1 MTLLAPA
8 FLLGLLAIGV
18 PLWLHRL
25 SSTNPNRQPFS
36 SVMFLE
42 PWEPRRVLSRKL
54 QYLLLLALRIGVLVL
69 LALAFAGPALLGAVQ
84 NLVAETAGLHV
95 VVMDL
100 SASMGHGERWQRA
113 EAAADAVLDG
123 LDAGDA
129 AQLVAAGRLV
139 EVVVEPTLERGA
151 IRSGIATLEP
161 GPFGLDY
168 GQLMRAVDSLVRGVE
183 IPVTVHVVSD
193 AQQSALPP
201 RFADLA
207 PRTPLELV
215 LHDVS
220 AEAESNLS
228 VDGLAWS
235 AVSGDFVANLR
246 GYGGETV
253 ERTVRLRL
261 NGTAAA
267 EQQVSIAPGET
278 AQVQF
283 EGLELAA
290 GGNRIVAELAP
301 GDDLPVD
308 DARYLVVKRPEP
320 RPVLVV
326 SGDGRGQAS
335 PFFASALG
343 TLAAQ
348 DYRIDPVTPADLV
361 ERTLEELEEYV
372 FIVVTDAGALA
383 DEDAAVLRGYVE
395 SGGAL
400 LMALAQ
406 RSAGLDAAPVTGHAF
421 EASSDFGRRGG
432 DYLVVGALDRS
443 HPALGQMD
451 DVRRARFYRHLALVP
466 EAGDRV
472 LMRLDEGGPLLVE
485 HELGAG
491 RVMLYGSS
499 LDREWNDLPVHPV
512 FVPMISQLSAYLA
525 GDRQV
530 SVEARLG
537 VALSARAMGFAG
549 AQVFSP
555 DGSKALGIA
564 GAGAGDDVLVE
575 QIGFYEV
582 VGAGQTELVAVNVD
596 PRESD
601 PSAMDATALARWG
614 ELSPGAR
621 QDGAENSGM
630 MEIPPTQLW
639 PWILA
644 LLVAVVLV
652 ESWVG
657 NWHLRVRRGMAA

>member
-8 FLLGLLAIGV
+8 FLLGLLAIGIPV
-18 PLWLHRL
+18 WLHRL

-42 PWEPRRVLSRKL
+42 PGEPRRVLAKKL

-69 LALAFAGPALLGAVQ
+69 LALAFAGPALLGAIQ

-113 EAAADAVLDG
+113 EAAADDVLDE
-123 LDAGDA
+123 LDSGDA

-139 EVVVEPTLERGA
+139 EVVVEPTLERDA
-151 IRSGIATLEP
+151 VRRGIATLRP
-161 GPFGLDY
+161 GPFPLDY
-168 GQLMRAVDSLVRGVE
+168 GQLMRSVDSLVRGVE
-183 IPVTVHVVSD
+183 IPVTVHVVTD
-193 AQQSALPP
+193 AQQSAQPP

-220 AEAESNLS
+220 AEAENNWS

-246 GYGGETV
+246 GYGGETA
-253 ERTVRLRL
+253 ERTVTLRL
-261 NGTAAA
+261 NGAAVA
-267 EQQVSIAPGET
+267 ERQVSIAPGET

-283 EGLELAA
+283 EGLELSA
-290 GGNRIVAELAP
+290 GGNRVVAELSP
-301 GDDLPVD
+301 GDDLAVD
-308 DARYLVVKRPEP
+308 DERYLVVKRPEP

-326 SGDGRGQAS
+326 SGDGRGQVS

-348 DYRIDPVTPADLV
+348 DYRVDPVTPAGLV
-361 ERTLEELEEYV
+361 ERTLEDYV
-372 FIVVTDAGALA
+372 FIVVTDAGGLE
-383 DEDAAVLRGYVE
+383 DEDAAVLRDYVE

-406 RSAGLDAAPVTGHAF
+406 RSLGLGAVPVTGHAF
-421 EASSDFGRRGG
+421 EAFSDFGRRDG

-451 DVRRARFYRHLALVP
+451 DVRRAKFYRHVAVAP
-466 EAGDRV
+466 DDGDRV

-491 RVMLYGSS
+491 RVLVYGSS
-499 LDREWNDLPVHPV
+499 LDREWNDLPVQPV
-512 FVPMISQLSAYLA
+512 FVPLIAQLSSYLA
-525 GDRQV
+525 GDHQV

-537 VALSARAMGFAG
+537 AALSPRAMGFAG

-555 DGSKALGIA
+555 DGSAALGIA
-564 GAGAGDDVLVE
+564 GAGVGDDVLVE

-601 PSAMDATALARWG
+601 PSAMDAGTLARWRD
-614 ELSPGAR
+614 LSPGAR
-621 QDGAENSGM
+621 QAGAEISGM
-630 MEIPPTQLW
+630 METPPTELW

-644 LLVAVVLV
+644 LLVAVVLM